1 MGYRYDDKPPKPEDH
16 LLRLAVRNGATLR
29 AAFGCYY
36 LKHHNPSRHDYAG
49 WPNPHKIDRI
59 CQAVGSTKLLK
70 INEDNAV
77 LEKINLSEEGYDTAI
92 IEFEESDA
100 VQYFSSNRAYF
111 DSMEPNIVR
120 IAVRPNLPDFTDKPV
135 DVRFT
140 LFISN
145 VDTVDA
151 VCHGMITI
159 LPGPD
164 VNPNS

>member
-1 MGYRYDDKPPKPEDH
+1 MGYRYDDRPPKPEDH
-16 LLRLAVRNGATLR
+16 LLRLAVRNGAMLR

-36 LKHHNPSRHDYAG
+36 LKHHNPSRHDHAG
-49 WPNPHKIDRI
+49 WPNPHRIDRI
-59 CQAVGSTKLLK
+59 CQAIGNAKLLK
-70 INEDNAV
+70 INEDCAV
-77 LEKINLSEEGYDTAI
+77 LEEIDLPGEGYDSIA

-100 VQYFSSNRAYF
+100 VQYFTERSAYF
-111 DSMEPNIVR
+111 DDEEPNVVR

-145 VDTVDA
+145 ADTVDA

-164 VNPNS
+164 ARPNV